1 MRDIVKMSALALSQA
16 LEKREVCAVEAAKA
30 YLDEIEKKDAQIGA
44 YLTVTADAAL
54 KEAMESDARRAR
66 GEARSPFDGVPAG
79 IKDNICTKGV
89 RTTCASKMLESY
101 VPPYDAAVME
111 KLKGAGIVMLG
122 KLNMDE
128 FAMGSGTENSAF
140 QKTRNPADASRVPG
154 GSSGGSAAAVAAH
167 MAAFALGSDTGGS
180 IRQPASFCGAVGLKP
195 SYGRVSRYGLVAF
208 ASSLDQIGPLAR
220 DVRDCAAV
228 LQLIAGHDKRDS
240 TSVPE
245 TAPDFMRDIDKGI
258 KGMRVALPEELMGE
272 GVAPQVKAAVEGA
285 AKLCEKLGAHVDVR
299 SMPELNGALPAYY
312 VISSAE
318 ASSNLARFDGV
329 RYGSR
334 ASNFEGMDEL
344 YERTRSQF
352 FGAEVK
358 RRIMLGTFALS
369 AGYYDAYYKKAL
381 QARTL
386 IMRAFEEIYK
396 TYDLVLS
403 PTAPVTAWRFGEKS
417 DPMEAYLSDV
427 CTVPA
432 NIAGIPALSMPCGK
446 DENGLPIGLQIM
458 GRLFD
463 ESAVLRT
470 AYALERE
477 LGGAKE

>member
-1 MRDIVKMSALALSQA
+1 MSDIVKMSALQLSKA
-16 LEKREVCAVEAAKA
+16 LEWREVSAVEAAKA
-30 YLDEIEKKDAQIGA
+30 YLDEIEKNDGQIGA
-44 YLTVTADAAL
+44 YLTVTADAAI
-54 KEAMESDARRAR
+54 KEAIESDARRAR

-89 RTTCASKMLESY
+89 RTTCASKMLENY

-111 KLKGAGIVMLG
+111 RLKNAGVVTLG

-128 FAMGSGTENSAF
+128 FAMGSATENSAF
-140 QKTRNPADASRVPG
+140 QKTCNPADVSRVPG
-154 GSSGGSAAAVAAH
+154 GSSGGSAAAVMAH

-180 IRQPASFCGAVGLKP
+180 IRQPASFCGTVGLKP

-228 LQLIAGHDKRDS
+228 LQLIAGHDGRDS

-245 TAPDFMRDIDKGI
+245 AAPDFLRDIEKGM
-258 KGMRVALPEELMGE
+258 KGMRVALPGELMGE

-285 AKLCEKLGAHVDVR
+285 AKLCEKFGAHVDVR
-299 SMPELNGALPAYY
+299 SMPELKGALPAYY

-358 RRIMLGTFALS
+358 RRILLGTFALS

-386 IMRAFEEIYK
+386 IMRAFEGIYK

-463 ESAVLRT
+463 ESVLLR
-470 AYALERE
+470 AACALEGE
-477 LGGAKE
+477 MGGVEE